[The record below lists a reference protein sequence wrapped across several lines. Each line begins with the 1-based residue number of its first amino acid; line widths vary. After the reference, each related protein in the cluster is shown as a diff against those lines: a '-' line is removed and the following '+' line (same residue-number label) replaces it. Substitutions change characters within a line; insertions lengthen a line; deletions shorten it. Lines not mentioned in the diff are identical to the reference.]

1 MTLMLSKNKQCNDLI
16 GFAWSNYLDVTV
28 AALGSNSFSCLQT
41 PSFCCRRATAQGSV
55 MSRSSTSLKLQ
66 FASKKN
72 KKKQKQMH
80 RITWINCGFLS
91 LSTVTMKQEIKAGV
105 DFLKRMAV
113 SRGHLDGA
121 KAELFAENL
130 QKLLCEK
137 YKDHWYPD
145 CPSKGQAFR

>member
-1 MTLMLSKNKQCNDLI
+1 MITEVHGLPHLTEVIAKH
-16 GFAWSNYLDVTV
+16 
-28 AALGSNSFSCLQT
+28 
-41 PSFCCRRATAQGSV
+41 
-55 MSRSSTSLKLQ
+55 
-66 FASKKN
+66 
-72 KKKQKQMH
+72 MH
-80 RITWINCGFLS
+80 RITSINCVVFFLLS

-113 SRGHLDGA
+113 TRGNLDGA

-130 QKLLCEK
+130 QRLLCEK